1 MNFAALLFL
10 RSERSE
16 HSEHSEFAGEVNGYG
31 NNGRF
36 GKTGTNVKLRMVY
49 GLWKVY
55 CFRQKFA

>member
-31 NNGRF
+31 NNGDR
-36 GKTGTNVKLRMVY
+36 KSVV
-49 GLWKVY
+49 
-55 CFRQKFA
+55 